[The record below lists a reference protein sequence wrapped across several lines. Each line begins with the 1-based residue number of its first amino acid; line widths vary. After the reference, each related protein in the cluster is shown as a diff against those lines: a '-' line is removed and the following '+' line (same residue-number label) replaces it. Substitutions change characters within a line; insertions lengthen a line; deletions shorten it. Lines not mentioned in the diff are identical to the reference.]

1 MTYPKISITAAKI
14 AGALSETG
22 MNTRFCQLMISVK
35 HPIAT
40 SRSAS
45 EIALVLSRDT
55 SKKQQ
60 DGLESVAIYKVQA
73 FLNKIGRIAQIL
85 GMYRYNNWSIY

>member
-1 MTYPKISITAAKI
+1 MTYPKISITAARI

-35 HPIAT
+35 HPTAK

-45 EIALVLSRDT
+45 ETALTRISH
-55 SKKQQ
+55 KQ
-60 DGLESVAIYKVQA
+60 
-73 FLNKIGRIAQIL
+73 
-85 GMYRYNNWSIY
+85 